1 LISLEKLEQNIG
13 IVKNISLFFSANV
26 KENAAHLDDDIIE
39 IGSISSQESRVIGDR
54 KKNVKKTKKNLS
66 LNMNGNIQS
75 LEFYIY
81 LSFK

>member
-1 LISLEKLEQNIG
+1 
-13 IVKNISLFFSANV
+13 LFISANV
-26 KENAAHLDDDIIE
+26 KENAAHIDDDIIE

>member
-1 LISLEKLEQNIG
+1 
-13 IVKNISLFFSANV
+13 LFFSANV
-26 KENAAHLDDDIIE
+26 KENAAHIDDDIIE